1 MKKWLVITLI
11 LLLFG
16 GLVGYR
22 AYQQHLE
29 QQVEPEEDLPAV
41 ALTRLKERTIEETT
55 RFTAGVEPE
64 SKAAVV
70 ARVEGRTVLRVLV
83 DEGDV
88 VDAGD
93 LMAVLDE
100 SVVNQ
105 QIAEARSAYGTAK
118 ADYERYKALYEDEV
132 ISRQRL
138 DHARQA
144 FVQARTA
151 LEQVR
156 ILEGYHSIKA
166 PVAGTVAQRNID
178 PGDTSS
184 SRMAAFLIFQQER
197 VKVYGGVTERAFT
210 AIKKGQ
216 PATVTLDAIPD
227 KKFEAAVS
235 RVSPTLDP
243 ATRTGTVEVKL
254 ASEGVIKPGMFAR
267 VEIRLGERNVQVLAA
282 DAIERLAGTGGY
294 ICYVLEGDRAVLR
307 NIETGAARGEWVE
320 IVSGLGPE
328 DDVIATL
335 SRKIVDGAKVRV
347 IEQ

>member
-1 MKKWLVITLI
+1 MKKWLLITLI

-22 AYQQHLE
+22 AYQQYLS
-29 QQVEPEEDLPAV
+29 QQVEPAEDLPAV
-41 ALTRLKERTIEETT
+41 ELTHLQQQAILETAT
-55 RFTAGVEPE
+55 FTANVEPA

-70 ARVEGRTVLRVLV
+70 ARFDGRTVLRVLV
-83 DEGDV
+83 EEGDAV
-88 VDAGD
+88 QEGE
-93 LMAVLDE
+93 LMALLDQ

-105 QIAEARSAYGTAK
+105 QIAEARSAYETAK
-118 ADYERYKALYEDEV
+118 ADYERYKALYEEEV

-144 FVQARTA
+144 YVQARTA

-156 ILEGYHSIKA
+156 ILEGYHRIEA

-184 SRMAAFLIFQQER
+184 SRMAAFVIFQQER
-197 VKVYGGVTERAFT
+197 VKVSGGVTERAFT

-216 PATVTLDAIPD
+216 PALVTLDAIPG
-227 KKFEAAVS
+227 KKIEAKVS

-243 ATRTGTVEVKL
+243 VTRTGMVEVEL
-254 ASEGVIKPGMFAR
+254 DSEGVIKPGMFAR
-267 VEIRLGERNVQVLAA
+267 VEILLRERRAWVLPRG
-282 DAIERLAGTGGY
+282 AIEQLGGTGEY
-294 ICYVLEGDRAVLR
+294 VCYVLRGDRAILQ
-307 NIETGAARGEWVE
+307 NIKTGAAQGEWVE
-320 IVSGLGPE
+320 IVAGVERDE
-328 DDVIATL
+328 DIIATL
-335 SRKIVDGAKVRV
+335 SRRVVDGAKVRV